1 MIKLDRKECLVL
13 TVCAILP
20 AGGYGVSHFVYDYSW
35 RGRILLTL
43 ISLVVA
49 IIILGFSI
57 WRGEKKNQPS

>member
-20 AGGYGVSHFVYDYSW
+20 AGGYGVSHFVYGYSW

-49 IIILGFSI
+49 LIILGFSF
-57 WRGEKKNQPS
+57 W